1 MTRIDVKM
9 MDSKELRELRTMIRK
24 ELDFRAEIG
33 QELEDGRIKEWISA
47 TEWSARIQKE
57 KEEKEEEKKTQ
68 IVKEVK
74 EKGDGEL
81 YLEFT
86 KDELDMLGLE
96 KGDSVEWM
104 ELDEGEVWK
113 KVTKKKW
120 SI

>member
-1 MTRIDVKM
+1 M
-9 MDSKELRELRTMIRK
+9 E
-24 ELDFRAEIG
+24 
-33 QELEDGRIKEWISA
+33 
-47 TEWSARIQKE
+47 
-57 KEEKEEEKKTQ
+57 KTQ
-68 IVKEVK
+68 IVKEVKERKGK

>member
-1 MTRIDVKM
+1 M
-9 MDSKELRELRTMIRK
+9 E
-24 ELDFRAEIG
+24 
-33 QELEDGRIKEWISA
+33 
-47 TEWSARIQKE
+47 
-57 KEEKEEEKKTQ
+57 KTQ

-74 EKGDGEL
+74 ERKGSQEKGDSGEL

-86 KDELDMLGLE
+86 KDELAMLGLE
-96 KGDSVEWM
+96 AGDSVEWM